1 MFLTICATTR
11 VAAGGRPGA
20 SRLGRLI
27 PRWCAVE
34 WSRGNAVFGNGKVL
48 MSSTIETLERELG
61 EAQAERESEQR
72 AVVRAENAHEAACS
86 ARDEAWAEGSAS
98 DPEVE
103 ELTALVY
110 RRRRQLYDAIDRLKA
125 AEGKERRIKSRL
137 MYVLPAERR
146 RYLSGTVD
154 EEFEELLRAIN
165 AAYDDGGEGSLEV
178 SVITSEPGKLD
189 LRGDATWRALER
201 LYSGTTRRWVEIQAA
216 KTPGEAEK
224 ARVMARQI
232 AYYAGGH
239 VPRVFVGGEEVHPES
254 LSASGRAEPESWRS
268 LVGFDGSKGR
278 LALAR
283 ITTRRYLDESSVARL
298 SKRPESLE
306 PVSEIARL
314 YQTMNLT
321 GDEIRWR
328 LEQLVSLRLEV
339 LEAVYDLT
347 GDRRRFSFYEI
358 ARAARLLDG
367 HFPDSGIAAEALAH
381 AVNRS
386 LETGVPLVDV
396 AYLSVTSGEGF

>member
-1 MFLTICATTR
+1 
-11 VAAGGRPGA
+11 
-20 SRLGRLI
+20 
-27 PRWCAVE
+27 
-34 WSRGNAVFGNGKVL
+34 

-61 EAQAERESEQR
+61 EAQLERDKQQK
-72 AVVRAENAHEAACS
+72 AVLRAENAHEASCA
-86 ARDEAWAEGSAS
+86 ARDDAWAESSGGFGT
-98 DPEVE
+98 DDEVE
-103 ELTALVY
+103 RLSALVY
-110 RRRRQLYDAIDRLKA
+110 QRRRELYEAIDRLKA

-146 RYLSGTVD
+146 RYLSGAVD
-154 EEFEELLRAIN
+154 EEFEEFLRAVEVMYEEDGNGSSNVEVLVI
-165 AAYDDGGEGSLEV
+165 AA
-178 SVITSEPGKLD
+178 EPGELD

-201 LYSGTTRRWVEIQAA
+201 LYSGTVRRWVEIRIGHASNDV
-216 KTPGEAEK
+216 EK
-224 ARVMARQI
+224 AKVMARQI

-239 VPRVFVGGEEVHPES
+239 IPRVFVGNEEVRVES
-254 LSASGRAEPESWRS
+254 LPLGSGSEGWPQ
-268 LVGFDGSKGR
+268 VMGFDGQRGE

-283 ITTRRYLDESSVARL
+283 ITVRRYLDESSVTRL
-298 SKRPESLE
+298 GKRPQALIQLAET
-306 PVSEIARL
+306 ARL

-328 LEQLVSLRLEV
+328 LEQLTSLRLEV

-367 HFPDSGIAAEALAH
+367 HFPDSGIAAEALVRG
-381 AVNRS
+381 VNRA

>member
-1 MFLTICATTR
+1 M
-11 VAAGGRPGA
+11 AGAGKA
-20 SRLGRLI
+20 
-27 PRWCAVE
+27 
-34 WSRGNAVFGNGKVL
+34 FGL
-48 MSSTIETLERELG
+48 SSTIETLERELG
-61 EAQAERESEQR
+61 EAQLVRAEQQK
-72 AVVRAENAHEAACS
+72 AVIRAENAHEAACA
-86 ARDEAWAEGSAS
+86 ARDDAWAESEGFGT
-98 DPEVE
+98 DTEVE
-103 ELTALVY
+103 WLTALVY
-110 RRRRQLYDAIDRLKA
+110 ERRRELYEAIDRLKA

-146 RYLSGTVD
+146 RYLSGAVD
-154 EEFEELLRAIN
+154 EEFEELLRAVE
-165 AAYDDGGEGSLEV
+165 AAYGDSGEGSPEV

-201 LYSGTTRRWVEIQAA
+201 LYSGTTRRWVEIRASEAQD
-216 KTPGEAEK
+216 EAEK
-224 ARVMARQI
+224 ARMMARQI

-239 VPRVFVGGEEVHPES
+239 VPRVFVGDEEVRPES
-254 LSASGRAEPESWRS
+254 LSARGEVELESWRP
-268 LVGFDGSKGR
+268 LAGFDGPKGR

-298 SKRPESLE
+298 GKRPESLE
-306 PVSEIARL
+306 QISEIARL

-367 HFPDSGIAAEALAH
+367 HFPDSGIAAEALAR
-381 AVNRS
+381 AVNRA